1 MNTFRVRMLGTGI
14 CLPKKVVDAGEIDVQ
29 AGIEPGWTSTHTGVL
44 SRHFVTTE
52 TASWMGA
59 RAAEKALA
67 AAGLTIKQIDCIVST
82 SGTVEQLIPCTAVL
96 IQEKLGPTAA
106 GIPCFDINATCLS
119 FLTGLDLLSGLIS
132 AGRYQ
137 RVLLVA
143 SEVASP
149 GLDWHEPESCAILG
163 DGAAAVVIGR
173 PEDGQTSQIL
183 AARMETYSKGAHLGE
198 IRGGGSAQ
206 PAHQF
211 CEATKNDYVFHM
223 QGRALFRLASEI
235 VPDFADRLLKPA
247 GLNISDFDLIIPHQ
261 ASLPG
266 LELMRRR
273 LGVSKDAWFTFA
285 ERVGNTVAASIPMG
299 LHFALEQGRLR
310 RGDRALLLGT
320 AAGFAVG
327 GVALEF

>member
-1 MNTFRVRMLGTGI
+1 MLGTGI
-14 CLPKKVVDAGEIDVQ
+14 CLPKKIVDAGEIDRQ
-29 AGIEPGWTSTHTGVL
+29 AGVEAGWTRTHTGVL
-44 SRHFVTTE
+44 ARHFVTTE

-59 RAAEKALA
+59 RAAERALA
-67 AAGLTIKQIDCIVST
+67 AAGLGIEQIDCIVST

-119 FLTGLDLLSGLIS
+119 FLTGLDVLSGSIN
-132 AGRYQ
+132 AGRYR

-143 SEVASP
+143 TEVASP
-149 GLDWHEPESCAILG
+149 GLDWRERESCAIIG
-163 DGAAAVVIGR
+163 DGAAAVIIGR
-173 PEDGQTSQIL
+173 SEDGQASQIL
-183 AARMETYSKGAHLGE
+183 ATRMETYAKGAHLGE

-211 CEATKNDYVFHM
+211 CEATQNDYFFRM
-223 QGRALFRLASEI
+223 QGRELFRMASDI
-235 VPDFADRLLKPA
+235 VQGFVERLLEPA
-247 GLNISDFDLIIPHQ
+247 GLKISDFALIVPHQ

-273 LGVSKDAWFTFA
+273 LGVEKDAWFTFA

-299 LHFALEQGRLR
+299 LHFALEQNRLR
-310 RGDRALLLGT
+310 RGDRVLLLGT

-327 GVALEF
+327 GVALDF